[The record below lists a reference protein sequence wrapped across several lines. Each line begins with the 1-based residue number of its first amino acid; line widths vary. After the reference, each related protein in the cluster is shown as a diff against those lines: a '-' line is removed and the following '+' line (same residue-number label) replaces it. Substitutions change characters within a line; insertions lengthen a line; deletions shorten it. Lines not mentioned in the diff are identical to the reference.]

1 LDFERWRCLTGAGAT
16 FPHSKNFGT
25 HLDPID
31 MEQFRGLPLVVL
43 YVGYVLIVTLYPFA
57 FDGSFSE
64 RLGEFFAGF
73 PRDIKEIADKDFVY
87 NVFFFVPLGVL
98 LYCSLKSPERSRTV
112 TILIALVAGGALSLV
127 IELCQAF
134 FGRHPSASDVFANT
148 LGSVCG
154 ALLCSSC
161 PIRIGRAFS
170 GFWAKVES
178 SRSFLFIVLLFGA
191 LPLILSAI
199 ESPWPNFRTWNS
211 GFSFQIANEATLN
224 RPWLGRIYLVALY
237 NRNLSATEVAEHF
250 QFGFSNEATKRRST
264 EGLVALYTFSEG
276 EGDRVRDSSPF
287 GTRLNLIITPRSHVR
302 WLKSSNGIEIV
313 QPAIIKSEGPAKKLA
328 QAFRG
333 HDEISIEAWFAP
345 GNLTQKGPARVVS
358 FSGDLSRHNF
368 TLGQEGPD
376 VTFWL
381 RTLISGRTGS
391 PAGLQTSNGFLT
403 LGVYH
408 VVVTYVQ
415 GIERVY
421 VNGRQQ
427 PDILDV
433 TKDVI
438 IGFGT
443 RNTPL
448 AQRAYSFFF
457 FFPVSLFCS
466 MFLSSGGSPLHARV
480 LISAAAGAGLLAI
493 AEIFQAF
500 AFDRAI
506 DVPLMGY
513 GVIIAATAS
522 LIGAGFLMPRVDR
535 QMDLACLPDHE

>member
-1 LDFERWRCLTGAGAT
+1 V
-16 FPHSKNFGT
+16 T

-31 MEQFRGLPLVVL
+31 MKQFRGLPLVVL

-57 FDGSFSE
+57 FGGSFSG
-64 RLGEFFAGF
+64 RLAQFFAGF
-73 PRDIKEIADKDFVY
+73 PRDIKGIADKDFVY
-87 NVFFFVPLGVL
+87 NVFFFVPLGML

-112 TILIALVAGGALSLV
+112 TILIALVAGGALSFI

-134 FGRHPSASDVFANT
+134 FGRHPSASDVFANM
-148 LGSVCG
+148 LGGACG
-154 ALLCSSC
+154 ALLCACC
-161 PIRIGRAFS
+161 PIRIGRAF
-170 GFWAKVES
+170 GTFWAKVES
-178 SRSFLFIVLLFGA
+178 SKSFLFMVLLFGA

-276 EGDRVRDSSPF
+276 EGDVVRDVSSS
-287 GTRLNLIITPRSHVR
+287 GTALNLRVTPRSHVR
-302 WLKSSNGIEIV
+302 WLRSSNGVEIV

-333 HDEISIEAWFAP
+333 HDELSIEAWFAP
-345 GNLTQKGPARVVS
+345 GNLTQTGPARLVS
-358 FSGDLSRHNF
+358 FSGGLARQNF
-368 TLGQEGPD
+368 TLGQQGAD
-376 VTFWL
+376 VLFWL
-381 RTLISGRTGS
+381 RTLISGRGGS
-391 PAGLQTSNGFLT
+391 PAGLQTNNEFLT
-403 LGVYH
+403 LGVSH
-408 VVVTYVQ
+408 VVVTYAQ
-415 GIERVY
+415 GLERLY

-443 RNTPL
+443 RNTAL
-448 AQRAYSFFF
+448 AQIAYTFFF
-457 FFPVSLFCS
+457 FFPVSLFFS
-466 MFLSSGGSPLHARV
+466 MFLSSRGSALYARV

-493 AEIFQAF
+493 TEIFQAF
-500 AFDRAI
+500 AFDRAV
-506 DVPLMGY
+506 DFRLMGY
-513 GVIIAATAS
+513 GVILAAIAS
-522 LIGAGFLMPRVDR
+522 LIGTGFLTEFGPRTERDVR
-535 QMDLACLPDHE
+535 SSPSFKKPSAKPSTIQTS